1 MPKLTKNQVIRGTSD
16 QVQWWL
22 DKRLD
27 KFRELSHETMSIN
40 PFMAPVIMAL
50 HSHIAFADLAEL
62 LLGGHFMTGHAT
74 GFGKLI
80 DEKILPKLFGS
91 RKLDAAFRK
100 VPPYDLPVFS
110 EVDHLIVTEKGDPIY
125 LSLKASRWTIQ
136 LTMAEKM
143 NTAFTRLVTLRSAG
157 SIRFSK
163 IVVGVFYGT
172 REALTDKFSIIRGIC
187 SGAKHDVTDITD
199 HVEVVAGKE
208 FWSWING
215 GEDDTQ
221 DWIMQ
226 GVIDAVAASK
236 SKLLAAKGLLESY
249 KQTFG
254 DTFARFVAADGAI
267 DWAGILHSING

>member
-1 MPKLTKNQVIRGTSD
+1 M
-16 QVQWWL
+16 
-22 DKRLD
+22 D

-100 VPPYDLPVFS
+100 IPPYDLPVFS
-110 EVDHLIVTEKGDPIY
+110 EVDHLIVTGTGDPIY

-143 NTAFTRLVTLRSAG
+143 NAAFTRLVTLRSAG

-172 REALTDKFSIIRGIC
+172 QEALTDKFSIIRGIC
-187 SGAKHDVTDITD
+187 SGAKHDVTDITE

-215 GEDDTQ
+215 GEDETQ

-226 GVIDAVAASK
+226 GVLDAVTASK

-249 KQTFG
+249 KQTFEN
-254 DTFARFVAADGAI
+254 TFTRFVAADGAI
-267 DWAGILHSING
+267 DWVGILHGING